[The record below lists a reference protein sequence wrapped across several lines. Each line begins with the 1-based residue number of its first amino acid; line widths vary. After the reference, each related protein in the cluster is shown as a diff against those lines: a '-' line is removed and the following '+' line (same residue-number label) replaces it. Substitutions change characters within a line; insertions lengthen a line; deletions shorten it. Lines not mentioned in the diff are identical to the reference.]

1 MNKLVLTLVLASL
14 ASVSFAQQ
22 PMQPGRW
29 EMSSAMK
36 MQGMQMPGQKWNH
49 CFTAQD
55 IADNKQHK
63 MDDGRSKCSVSDMK
77 TSGDGSYSYSFSCSS
92 PEGSMAGMARG
103 NSSPTSFNTEIR
115 MRMKPD
121 QGMGELTQ
129 TISGRRIGDCK

>member
-1 MNKLVLTLVLASL
+1 MKRIAVMLLVSL
-14 ASVSFAQQ
+14 SSTAFAQQ
-22 PMQPGRW
+22 QMQPGRW

-36 MQGMQMPGQKWNH
+36 MQGMQMPGHKWNH

-77 TSGDGSYSYSFSCSS
+77 ASGDGSYSYNFSCTS
-92 PEGSMAGMARG
+92 PEGSMAGVARG
-103 NSSPTSFNTEIR
+103 SGAPTSFNTEIR

-121 QGMGELTQ
+121 QGIGELTQ
-129 TISGRRIGDCK
+129 TISGRRLGDCK

>member
-1 MNKLVLTLVLASL
+1 MKRIAVTLLLTGLAT
-14 ASVSFAQQ
+14 AAGAQQ
-22 PMQPGRW
+22 QMQPGRW

-36 MQGMQMPGQKWNH
+36 MQSMQMPGQKWTH

-55 IADNKQHK
+55 IADGKQHK

-77 TSGDGSYSYSFSCSS
+77 ASGDSSYSYSFSCNS
-92 PEGSMAGMARG
+92 PDGSMAGQARG
-103 NSSPTSFNTEIR
+103 NSTSTSFNTEIR

-129 TISGRRIGDCK
+129 LITGRRLGDCK